1 MKKLFFVFLLLI
13 ISFMGRSQENLSE
26 DNYTGFV
33 DLDTVSVVGFYENYP
48 INFYLYKKLG
58 EKTDASGNRVL
69 ECGPTPFNFNIN
81 FQVVRNRN
89 IPGFGLFDNATLNMS
104 EVLIYPGTMHFSNL
118 NMETT
123 PPIKDQSLPTF
134 GGLVGVGDVHTYKV
148 QLDDFPSPGYDE
160 LMLLSWGDDDYKYLA
175 NTDFDIL
182 EFRTGTAKEIHLFE
196 VPYNIIGCDNACKPL
211 YCTASGLYFMGNMQT
226 EISDII
232 PDRIETYRDETGPQD
247 AYVTLRIKYSKLE
260 NTLYD
265 TLENT
270 IEQWVFNPQD
280 SNIQL
285 LRSILAKPFQ
295 DISNIFCSDNA
306 AGDCLLVGG
315 NPMCSRVGEPNLVD
329 YLFCGSRSP
338 FLLPSKQFPLIL
350 SSLVIGLGD
359 YFANPA
365 YSLPLNILQLFA
377 TGWPVYG
384 FRIAYVKV
392 EYEPVHN
399 EPEISPLIYNI
410 TEDYGRDYAYV
421 RSPDLFEWLSDTP
434 VEKVI
439 DLKVVDGKAIEEFL
453 TDYHNTSLDYNI
465 KISLYLIGDYP
476 TKAKIIRN
484 GKLYIDLDD

>member
-1 MKKLFFVFLLLI
+1 
-13 ISFMGRSQENLSE
+13 
-26 DNYTGFV
+26 
-33 DLDTVSVVGFYENYP
+33 
-48 INFYLYKKLG
+48 
-58 EKTDASGNRVL
+58 
-69 ECGPTPFNFNIN
+69 
-81 FQVVRNRN
+81 
-89 IPGFGLFDNATLNMS
+89 
-104 EVLIYPGTMHFSNL
+104 
-118 NMETT
+118 
-123 PPIKDQSLPTF
+123 
-134 GGLVGVGDVHTYKV
+134 
-148 QLDDFPSPGYDE
+148 
-160 LMLLSWGDDDYKYLA
+160 
-175 NTDFDIL
+175 
-182 EFRTGTAKEIHLFE
+182 
-196 VPYNIIGCDNACKPL
+196 
-211 YCTASGLYFMGNMQT
+211 
-226 EISDII
+226 
-232 PDRIETYRDETGPQD
+232 
-247 AYVTLRIKYSKLE
+247 
-260 NTLYD
+260 
-265 TLENT
+265 
-270 IEQWVFNPQD
+270 
-280 SNIQL
+280 
-285 LRSILAKPFQ
+285 
-295 DISNIFCSDNA
+295 
-306 AGDCLLVGG
+306 
-315 NPMCSRVGEPNLVD
+315 MCSRVSEPNLVD

-365 YSLPLNILQLFA
+365 SSLPLNILQLFA